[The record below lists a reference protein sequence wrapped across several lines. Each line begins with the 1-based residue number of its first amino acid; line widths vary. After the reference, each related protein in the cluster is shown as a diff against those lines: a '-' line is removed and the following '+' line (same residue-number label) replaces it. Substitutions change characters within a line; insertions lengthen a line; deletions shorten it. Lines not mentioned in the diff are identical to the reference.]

1 MPLFVVTVSVAGAC
15 EIYIYIYMYMYICVK
30 KWRSGSLPT
39 LDGLRGRHS
48 AQRLA
53 KGPSIWSLLLLLLLF
68 SWRRCSYGFLLRG
81 WAIDSQDPF
90 FAVKPDLVGNLF
102 LKPFW

>member
-1 MPLFVVTVSVAGAC
+1 MPLFVSLLVLQGHVKS
-15 EIYIYIYMYMYICVK
+15 IYIYMLYVYVYMCKEMEIRK
-30 KWRSGSLPT
+30 FM
-39 LDGLRGRHS
+39 
-48 AQRLA
+48 LA